1 MTRFIRRIA
10 FGGLLALA
18 LGLAPTPA
26 VGNGFGLFGPR
37 ETVYV
42 GSPVETIYA
51 VPTATSYVVPTTS
64 VVSTSYLVPTAS
76 YVYRPARYTLA
87 PTIYRPASSVLP
99 TSYLLGTSYLRPTR
113 YYIDDVVSTSYLSTS
128 YVPTSYAYSS
138 SVLYPSSVVYDSTPV
153 VVDRA
158 VVAPA
163 PAPSGTSSTRRS
175 EPTLERPRQSGN
187 PPGTGRAPELESRA
201 IEPRQPEAQAAPAQR
216 DDAGIVPEPSS
227 PPTLPAPGE
236 DGAIEGIMPLPE
248 PFETRTSQRPA
259 FSGGL
264 PGSTLAAAT
273 KLVQGRVRD
282 EQTRGPVA
290 GLVVTFSNTV
300 SSFAERRAMTDENG
314 QFQLGEFLPDG
325 DWSIVVSGPGEDAP
339 TRTYPQVTVMGGR
352 IYDRL
357 GRDYSKL
364 VLDY

>member
-10 FGGLLALA
+10 LGGLLALA
-18 LGLAPTPA
+18 LGLTPRPA

-37 ETVYV
+37 ETVYL

-64 VVSTSYLVPTAS
+64 IVSTSYLVPTAS

-87 PTIYRPASSVLP
+87 PTIYRSASTLLP
-99 TSYLLGTSYLRPTR
+99 TSYLVGSSYLRPTR
-113 YYIDDVVSTSYLSTS
+113 YYLDDVVSTS
-128 YVPTSYAYSS
+128 YVPTSYAYSTS
-138 SVLYPSSVVYDSTPV
+138 LLYPSSVVYDSTPI
-153 VVDRA
+153 VVDRP
-158 VVAPA
+158 VAA
-163 PAPSGTSSTRRS
+163 PSPSPSGTSATRRN
-175 EPTLERPRQSGN
+175 EPALQAPRQSGN
-187 PPGTGRAPELESRA
+187 PPGTGRSPELESRA
-201 IEPRQPEAQAAPAQR
+201 IEPRQPEASAAPAEEE
-216 DDAGIVPEPSS
+216 DAGIVPEPSS

-282 EQTRGPVA
+282 EQTRGPVS

-300 SSFAERRAMTDENG
+300 SSFAERRAVTDEDG
-314 QFQLGEFLPDG
+314 QFRLAEFLPDG
-325 DWSIVVSGPGEDAP
+325 DWSIVVSGSGANAP